1 MYTSNSCGESSVHYL
16 WYIYTH
22 TLLIICGSLSYRY
35 VHVYIYI
42 SNIPVIFSLI
52 YIYLHITISIQY
64 ISEISYIYVYPILYS
79 YWIYIGFIPYL
90 YYNYIYPICLYMSFP
105 YVFGKWHFSPAIAV
119 CAQLPRRSSADLRS
133 TSVTL
138 WFTGH

>member
-42 SNIPVIFSLI
+42 QYTCDIITYI
-52 YIYLHITISIQY
+52 YIFAYNY
-64 ISEISYIYVYPILYS
+64 IYPIYKWDIIYIYVYPILYS